1 MVCEPFTQWVIE
13 DHFPQG
19 RPAWERTGAEL
30 VGDVRPYEDMKLRL
44 LNGSH
49 SSIAYLGQLA
59 GWQTVAEAI
68 AVPELA
74 RAHRRADGRS
84 RDDAD
89 AAAVGRPRTATA
101 MRC

>member
-1 MVCEPFTQWVIE
+1 
-13 DHFPQG
+13 
-19 RPAWERTGAEL
+19 
-30 VGDVRPYEDMKLRL
+30 MKLRL

-59 GWQTVAEAI
+59 GWQTVADAI

-74 RAHRRADGRS
+74 EHIAALMSEVATTLVMPGSVDL
-84 RDDAD
+84 DAI
-89 AAAVGRPRTATA
+89 A